1 MISISKLPLLIS
13 HSTRSLKPGAWIEVI
28 NFKYPSY
35 GDANT
40 ILERGICGFYTRLA
54 EAMAVDGL
62 DLHAVIKVP
71 DEFETAGFINISRSI
86 IDIPVGGWRQDPELK
101 AIGKIFEEVV
111 RSEIPSI
118 GMREIQENLGWSWE
132 EVVVLGALAR
142 RSLGFS
148 TAISFPLHT
157 VIGQKPTDEQ
167 ALVTRQEEVRAEMC
181 VANLCS
187 TDD

>member
-1 MISISKLPLLIS
+1 M
-13 HSTRSLKPGAWIEVI
+13 EVV

-35 GDANT
+35 GDGNT
-40 ILERGICGFYTRLA
+40 IFESDICGFYTRLA

-62 DLHAVIKVP
+62 DLHAIIKVP
-71 DEFETAGFINISRSI
+71 EELECAGFINVNRSI
-86 IDIPVGGWRQDPELK
+86 IDIPVGEWQQDPEMK
-101 AIGKIFEEVV
+101 AIGKEFEEVV

-157 VIGQKPTDEQ
+157 VIGQKPTNEQ
-167 ALVTRQEEVRAEMC
+167 ALVTRQEEVRVEMC